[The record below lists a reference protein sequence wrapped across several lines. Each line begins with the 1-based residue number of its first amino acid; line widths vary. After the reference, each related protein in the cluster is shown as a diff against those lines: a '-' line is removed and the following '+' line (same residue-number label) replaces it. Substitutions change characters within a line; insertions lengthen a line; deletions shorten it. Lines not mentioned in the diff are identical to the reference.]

1 VVDGGAASGGA
12 VSDGASELRCTYRL
26 QVGPN
31 LNFEHVRELVPYL
44 KDLGV
49 SHVYLSPSFQ
59 AREGSTHGYDVIDP
73 TKVSEALG
81 GEEGLRALS
90 EAGLGVVL
98 DIVPNHMAAV
108 EENRYWADEELRKK
122 YFDLDPVSGRWRRF
136 FDIDELAGVRQEDP
150 EVFEE
155 THKLALRLVKEGVV
169 DGLRVDHPDGLAD
182 PAGYLQ
188 QLRDGGAERVWVEK
202 ILEANEELRGWPV
215 SGTVGYE
222 FLNDAQALFVDP
234 AGEAPMTALYQELT
248 GERRPFHEL
257 ADEAK
262 LEQANGTFKPEVE
275 RLRRVEDVP
284 DLEQSL
290 ASLPIYRTYV
300 VPPHAVEDPDSAVAA
315 DAPDPP
321 ERVRTSGSYAAES
334 ANASSGDVAAADREA
349 IDAARDRGMP
359 DEVAARLT
367 LDTDA
372 PPEFVTRFQQTTP
385 AITAKGVE
393 DTSFYRDVR
402 LLALN
407 EVGGDPGRFSLSV
420 ADFHARCADR
430 ARRFPQ
436 NLLIT
441 QTHDTKRSG
450 DSRARIGALAGIAD
464 EWRAEVTR
472 WFELAAP
479 LRTEVD
485 GRSAPDAVEQYLIF
499 QTLVGVWPATV
510 ERVQEYVE
518 KALREA
524 KRNTNWVDQ
533 NEEWEGAVSSFVA
546 AIYDPGP
553 LHSAIDTFVTRFAPL
568 GERASVGQLLLKL
581 TTPGVPD
588 IYQGDELWRLSMVD
602 PDNRRPVDFDARRT
616 ALAALTA
623 GAPIDRTN
631 IKLHVI
637 RRALGLR
644 AARPAPFAGAYNP
657 LKADEGLCAF
667 TRGDNEILTVIALRA
682 DTTDA
687 TFTLPAEAAGEWRNV
702 LADSGPSGDAEPI
715 TLGTEGTFASVG
727 FGDWPVALLER
738 QR

>member
-12 VSDGASELRCTYRL
+12 VSELRATYRL
-26 QVGPN
+26 QLGPN
-31 LNFEHVRELVPYL
+31 LNFKHVRELVPYL
-44 KDLGV
+44 KDLGI

-59 AREGSTHGYDVIDP
+59 ARPGSTHGYDVIDP
-73 TKVSEALG
+73 TSVSEALG

-90 EAGLGVVL
+90 EAGLGVIL

-108 EENRYWADEELRKK
+108 DENRYWADEELRKK
-122 YFDLDPVSGRWRRF
+122 YFDLDPVSGLWRRF

-169 DGLRVDHPDGLAD
+169 DGFRVDHPDGLAD

-188 QLRDGGAERVWVEK
+188 RLRDGGAQRVWVEK
-202 ILEANEELRGWPV
+202 ILEANEELRDWAV

-248 GERRPFHEL
+248 GEQRPFHEL

-262 LEQANGTFKPEVE
+262 LEQATGTFKPEVE
-275 RLRRVEDVP
+275 RLRRIEDVP

-300 VPPHAVEDPDSAVAA
+300 VSRIPR
-315 DAPDPP
+315 
-321 ERVRTSGSYAAES
+321 RVRTSSRIVRKAANSPVGEV
-334 ANASSGDVAAADREA
+334 AGDDRKA
-349 IDAARDRGMP
+349 ITTARERGMP
-359 DEVAARLT
+359 AEVAARLT
-367 LDTDA
+367 VDAPA

-420 ADFHARCADR
+420 ADFHARCAER
-430 ARRFPQ
+430 AWRFPQ

-485 GRSAPDAVEQYLIF
+485 GRGAPDAVEQYLIF

-510 ERVQEYVE
+510 ERVEEYVQ

-533 NEEWEGAVSSFVA
+533 NAEWEGAVSSFVR
-546 AIYDPGP
+546 AIYEPGP
-553 LHSAIDTFVTRFAPL
+553 LHSAIDAFVTRFAPI
-568 GERASVGQLLLKL
+568 GERAAVGQLLLKL

-602 PDNRRPVDFDARRT
+602 PDNRRPVDFDERRD
-616 ALAALTA
+616 ALAALTS
-623 GAPIDRTN
+623 GAEVTRTN
-631 IKLHVI
+631 VKLHVI
-637 RRALGLR
+637 RRALALR
-644 AARPAPFAGAYNP
+644 ANRPEPFAGAYNP
-657 LKADEGLCAF
+657 LAADDRLCAF
-667 TRGDNEILTVIALRA
+667 TRGDNEILTVIALREDA
-682 DTTDA
+682 TGA
-687 TFTLPAEAAGEWRNV
+687 TFTLPAGAEGGWRKA
-702 LADSGPSGDAEPI
+702 LADSGSAPIELGAEVS
-715 TLGTEGTFASVG
+715 FDRVR
-727 FGDWPVALLER
+727 FGGWPVALLER
-738 QR
+738 A

>member
-12 VSDGASELRCTYRL
+12 LSELRATYRL

-44 KDLGV
+44 KDLGI

-73 TKVSEALG
+73 TKVSDALG

-90 EAGLGVVL
+90 EAGLGVIL

-108 EENRYWADEELRKK
+108 DENQYWADEELRKK

-169 DGLRVDHPDGLAD
+169 DGVRVDHPDGLAD

-188 QLRDGGAERVWVEK
+188 WLRDGGAERVWVEK
-202 ILEANEELRGWPV
+202 ILEANEELRDWPV

-248 GERRPFHEL
+248 GEQRPFHEL

-262 LEQANGTFKPEVE
+262 LEQATGTFNPEVE
-275 RLRRVEDVP
+275 RLRRIEDVP

-290 ASLPIYRTYV
+290 AALPIYRTYV
-300 VPPHAVEDPDSAVAA
+300 VPSEGTPSEG
-315 DAPDPP
+315 APSKAGPP
-321 ERVRTSGSYAAES
+321 ERVRTFGSYAAES
-334 ANASSGDVAAADREA
+334 ANAPEEVADADREA
-349 IDAARDRGMP
+349 INAAQERGMP
-359 DEVAARLT
+359 DEVAARLS
-367 LDTDA
+367 LDADA
-372 PPEFVTRFQQTTP
+372 PAEFVTRFQQTTP

-420 ADFHARCADR
+420 ADFHARCAER
-430 ARRFPQ
+430 ARRFPE

-479 LRTEVD
+479 LCAEVD
-485 GRSAPDAVEQYLIF
+485 GRRAPDAVEQYLIF

-510 ERVQEYVE
+510 ERVQEYVQ

-533 NEEWEGAVSSFVA
+533 NEEWEGAVSSFVG
-546 AIYDPGP
+546 AIYEPGP
-553 LHSAIDTFVTRFAPL
+553 LRDAIDAFVTRFAPI
-568 GERASVGQLLLKL
+568 GERAAVGQLLLKL
-581 TTPGVPD
+581 TTPGIPD

-602 PDNRRPVDFDARRT
+602 PDNRRPVDFDERRT
-616 ALAALTA
+616 TLAALDS
-623 GAPIDRTN
+623 GAPVDRTN

-637 RRALGLR
+637 RRALALR
-644 AARPAPFAGAYNP
+644 SRRPAPFAGAYNP
-657 LKADEGLCAF
+657 LQADDRLCAF
-667 TRGDNEILTVIALRA
+667 TRGDNEILAVMAVRESTA
-682 DTTDA
+682 DA
-687 TFTLPAEAAGEWRNV
+687 TFTLPAGATGEWRSV
-702 LADSGPSGDAEPI
+702 LAGSGAVVGDVPPM
-715 TLGTEGTFASVG
+715 TLGERAAFDDVR
-727 FGDWPVALLER
+727 FGDWPVALFER
-738 QR
+738 A

>member
-12 VSDGASELRCTYRL
+12 VIATYRL
-26 QVGPN
+26 QLGPS
-31 LNFEHVRELVPYL
+31 LTFGHVRDLVPYL

-73 TKVSEALG
+73 TKVSDALG
-81 GEEGLRALS
+81 GEEGLREIAAS
-90 EAGLGVVL
+90 GIGVVL

-108 EENRYWADEELRKK
+108 DENHYWRDEDLRKK
-122 YFDLDPVSGRWRRF
+122 FFDLDPVSGRWRRF

-188 QLRDGGAERVWVEK
+188 RLRDGGAERVWVEK
-202 ILEANEELRGWPV
+202 ILEANEELRDWAV

-234 AGEAPMTALYQELT
+234 SGEAPMTALYQELT

-262 LEQANGTFKPEVE
+262 FEQATGTFKPEVE
-275 RLRRVEDVP
+275 RLRRIEDVP

-300 VPPHAVEDPDSAVAA
+300 APSAT
-315 DAPDPP
+315 DPP
-321 ERVRTSGSYAAES
+321 ERVRTFGSHAAES
-334 ANASSGDVAAADREA
+334 ANSPGGEVADADRGALDVAQE
-349 IDAARDRGMP
+349 RGMP

-367 LDTDA
+367 LDADA

-420 ADFHARCADR
+420 ADFHARCAER

-436 NLLIT
+436 NLLVT

-450 DSRARIGALAGIAD
+450 DSRAQIGALAGIAD

-479 LRTEVD
+479 LTAEVD
-485 GRSAPDAVEQYLIF
+485 GRLAPDAVEQYLIF

-510 ERVQEYVE
+510 ERVQEYVQ

-533 NEEWEGAVSSFVA
+533 NEEWEGAVSSFVGA
-546 AIYDPGP
+546 VYEPGP
-553 LHSAIDTFVTRFAPL
+553 LHSAIDAFVTRFAPL
-568 GERASVGQLLLKL
+568 GERAAVGQLLLKL

-602 PDNRRPVDFDARRT
+602 PDNRRPVNFDARRT
-616 ALAALTA
+616 ALASLDA
-623 GAPIDRTN
+623 GAEIDRAN
-631 IKLHVI
+631 IKLHLI
-637 RRALGLR
+637 RRALALR
-644 AARPAPFAGAYNP
+644 TRRPDPFVGAYNP
-657 LKADEGLCAF
+657 IPADDPLCAF
-667 TRGDNEILTVIALRA
+667 TRGDHEILAVTALREDA
-682 DTTDA
+682 RDA
-687 TFTLPAEAAGEWRNV
+687 TLHLPDLATGEWRDT
-702 LADSGPSGDAEPI
+702 LTDRTLTLSAETPFDLI
-715 TLGTEGTFASVG
+715 RLPA
-727 FGDWPVALLER
+727 WPVALLER

>member
-1 VVDGGAASGGA
+1 MVDGSAASGGA
-12 VSDGASELRCTYRL
+12 VSELRATYRL
-26 QVGPN
+26 QLGPN

-44 KDLGV
+44 KDLGI

-59 AREGSTHGYDVIDP
+59 ARPGSTHGYDVIDP
-73 TKVSEALG
+73 TSVSEALG
-81 GEEGLRALS
+81 GEEGLRELAAS
-90 EAGLGVVL
+90 GLGVVL

-188 QLRDGGAERVWVEK
+188 RLRDGGAERVWVEK
-202 ILEANEELRGWPV
+202 ILEANEELRDWPV

-234 AGEAPMTALYQELT
+234 SGEAPMTALYQELT

-262 LEQANGTFKPEVE
+262 LEQATGTFKPEVE
-275 RLRRVEDVP
+275 RLRRVEDLP

-300 VPPHAVEDPDSAVAA
+300 VPPGG
-315 DAPDPP
+315 
-321 ERVRTSGSYAAES
+321 VRTFPRIPQES
-334 ANASSGDVAAADREA
+334 ANAPDGEVADADREA
-349 IDAARDRGMP
+349 IDAARERGMP
-359 DEVAARLT
+359 AEVAARLT
-367 LDTDA
+367 LGSPA

-420 ADFHARCADR
+420 ADFHARCTER

-464 EWRAEVTR
+464 EWRAGVTR

-479 LRTEVD
+479 LLTEVD
-485 GRSAPDAVEQYLIF
+485 GRLAPDATEQYLIF
-499 QTLVGVWPATV
+499 QTLVGVWPATA
-510 ERVQEYVE
+510 ERVEEYVQ

-533 NEEWEGAVSSFVA
+533 NEEWEGAVSTFVR
-546 AIYDPGP
+546 AIYEPGP
-553 LHSAIDTFVTRFAPL
+553 LRDAIDAFVTRFAPL
-568 GERASVGQLLLKL
+568 GERAAVGQLLLKL

-616 ALAALTA
+616 ALESLDSGTEITRA
-623 GAPIDRTN
+623 N
-631 IKLHVI
+631 IKLHLI
-637 RRALGLR
+637 RHALALR
-644 AARPAPFAGAYNP
+644 AARPAPFAGGYTP
-657 LKADEGLCAF
+657 IPADDPLCAF
-667 TRGDNEILTVIALRA
+667 TRGDHEILAVTALREN
-682 DTTDA
+682 THDA
-687 TFTLPAEAAGEWRNV
+687 TLHLPDSATGEWRDTLTDRTFN
-702 LADSGPSGDAEPI
+702 LSAETPFDAIRLP
-715 TLGTEGTFASVG
+715 A
-727 FGDWPVALLER
+727 WPVALLER

>member
-1 VVDGGAASGGA
+1 MVDGGAASGGA
-12 VSDGASELRCTYRL
+12 VTELRATYRL
-26 QVGPN
+26 QLGPN
-31 LNFEHVRELVPYL
+31 LTFADVKELVPYL
-44 KDLGV
+44 EELGI

-59 AREGSTHGYDVIDP
+59 ARPGSTHGYDVIDP
-73 TKVSEALG
+73 TKVSDALG
-81 GEEGLRALS
+81 GEEGLREIAAS
-90 EAGLGVVL
+90 GIGVIL

-108 EENRYWADEELRKK
+108 EENHYWADEELRKK

-155 THKLALRLVKEGVV
+155 THKLALRLVGEGVV

-182 PAGYLQ
+182 PAGYLER
-188 QLRDGGAERVWVEK
+188 LREGGAERVWVEK
-202 ILEANEELRGWPV
+202 ILEAREELRDWPV

-234 AGEAPMTALYQELT
+234 DGEAPLTALYQELT

-262 LEQANGTFKPEVE
+262 LEQATGTFAPEVD

-284 DLEQSL
+284 DLERSL

-300 VPPHAVEDPDSAVAA
+300 TPEV
-315 DAPDPP
+315 DAP
-321 ERVRTSGSYAAES
+321 V
-334 ANASSGDVAAADREA
+334 GDADREA
-349 IDAARDRGMP
+349 LGAARERGMP
-359 DEVAARLT
+359 EEVAARLT
-367 LDTDA
+367 LDAPA

-385 AITAKGVE
+385 AIAAKGVE
-393 DTSFYRDVR
+393 DTAFYRDVR

-420 ADFHARCADR
+420 AEFHDRCAER

-479 LRTEVD
+479 LTTEVD
-485 GRSAPDAVEQYLIF
+485 RRGAPDAVEQYLIF
-499 QTLVGVWPATV
+499 QTLVGVWPATA
-510 ERVQEYVE
+510 ERVEEYVT

-533 NEEWEGAVSSFVA
+533 EPEWEGAVSSFVHA
-546 AIYDPGP
+546 VYGPGP
-553 LHSAIDTFVTRFAPL
+553 LRDAIDAFVTGFAPR
-568 GERASVGQLLLKL
+568 GERAAVGQLLLKL

-588 IYQGDELWRLSMVD
+588 VYQGDELWRLSMVD
-602 PDNRRPVDFDARRT
+602 PDNRRPVDFGERRDALY
-616 ALAALTA
+616 AHDA

-631 IKLHVI
+631 IKLHLI
-637 RRALGLR
+637 WQALALR
-644 AARPAPFAGAYNP
+644 KLRPAPFAGAYNP
-657 LKADEGLCAF
+657 LAADERLCAF
-667 TRGDNEILTVIALRA
+667 TRGDHEVLAVIAPREPTAGATFRLPA
-682 DTTDA
+682 DA
-687 TFTLPAEAAGEWRNV
+687 TGEWRDF
-702 LADSGPSGDAEPI
+702 LAYSDRSV
-715 TLGTEGTFASVG
+715 TLGTEVSFDQIR
-727 FGDWPVALLER
+727 FGEWPVALFER
-738 QR
+738 FPASRSTR

>member
-12 VSDGASELRCTYRL
+12 VSELRATYRL
-26 QVGPN
+26 QLGPN
-31 LNFEHVRELVPYL
+31 LNFEHARELVPYL
-44 KDLGV
+44 KELGV

-59 AREGSTHGYDVIDP
+59 ARPGSTHGYDVIDP

-90 EAGLGVVL
+90 EAGLGVIL

-108 EENRYWADEELRKK
+108 EENRYWSDEELRKK

-182 PAGYLQ
+182 PASYLQ
-188 QLRDGGAERVWVEK
+188 RLRDGGAERVWVEK
-202 ILEANEELRGWPV
+202 ILEANEELRDWPV

-234 AGEAPMTALYQELT
+234 AGEAPMTELYQELT

-262 LEQANGTFKPEVE
+262 LEQATGTFSPEVD
-275 RLRRVEDVP
+275 RLRRIEDVP
-284 DLEQSL
+284 DLDQSL

-300 VPPHAVEDPDSAVAA
+300 VPPDVEE
-315 DAPDPP
+315 APDADPP
-321 ERVRTSGSYAAES
+321 AAGRAERVRTLGRIGHES
-334 ANASSGDVAAADREA
+334 ANSPAGEVADADRVSL
-349 IDAARDRGMP
+349 DAARERGMP

-367 LDTDA
+367 LDA
-372 PPEFVTRFQQTTP
+372 PSPPEFVTRFQQTTP

-393 DTSFYRDVR
+393 DTAFYRDVR

-420 ADFHARCADR
+420 ADFHARCAER

-464 EWRAEVTR
+464 EWRAEVAR

-479 LRTEVD
+479 LLTEVD
-485 GRSAPDAVEQYLIF
+485 GRTAPDAVEEYLIF

-510 ERVQEYVE
+510 ERLEQYVQ

-533 NEEWEGAVSSFVA
+533 NEEWEGAVSSFVR
-546 AIYDPGP
+546 AIYEPGP
-553 LHSAIDTFVTRFAPL
+553 LRDAIDAFVTRFAPI
-568 GERASVGQLLLKL
+568 GERAAVGQLLLKL

-588 IYQGDELWRLSMVD
+588 VYQGDELWRLSMVD
-602 PDNRRPVDFDARRT
+602 PDNRRPVDFDERRE
-616 ALAALTA
+616 ALAAFDS
-623 GAPIDRTN
+623 GAPVDRTN
-631 IKLHVI
+631 IKLHLI
-637 RRALGLR
+637 RRALALSAR
-644 AARPAPFAGAYNP
+644 RPAPFAGAYNP
-657 LKADEGLCAF
+657 LPADDRLCAF
-667 TRGDNEILTVIALRA
+667 TRGDNEILTVAAVRE
-682 DTTDA
+682 DTSDA
-687 TFTLPAEAAGEWRNV
+687 TLYLPNSATGEWRDTLTDRTV
-702 LADSGPSGDAEPI
+702 TISAETPFDVI
-715 TLGTEGTFASVG
+715 RLPF
-727 FGDWPVALLER
+727 WPVALLER